1 MLIVGAGGLGVPVLQ
16 YLAGAGIGHITLI
29 DPDTVEE
36 TNLHRQPIYRM
47 KDLGRPKT
55 RAAAMAVARLNPA
68 VEIEALVDRLTPAN
82 APALIDNA
90 DLVLDC
96 ADSYAASYTLSDA
109 CLAARTP
116 ADFGLGAGAG
126 RLCRRV
132 LRRPGSGGAPSL
144 RALFP
149 DAPDGGQ
156 TCATAGVLG
165 PVVGMLGCL
174 QAQMALAVVLGLS
187 PSPLGQFT
195 RFDGEQTLPS
205 SALTPPRKPRPPF
218 HRPRGYH
225 PPRHGHRPAPQDE
238 APRKATPGALRMPG
252 YGDIGPLPDPGQ
264 RVVLTCRSGL
274 RAWRAAD
281 RLSRR
286 WDGEITLLALET
298 TDDPLYPGR
307 GIRPAGPACAGP
319 TYAGTRQ
326 GFADPRL
333 VREPRSCAHHHRPG
347 KGLFHR

>member
-1 MLIVGAGGLGVPVLQ
+1 MNRYIRQMVLPELGAEGQDRIAAARVLIVGAGGLGVPVLQ

-47 KDLGRPKT
+47 KDLGMPKV

-116 ADFGLGAGAG
+116 LISASALGLGGYVG
-126 RLCRRV
+126 GFCGDPDR
-132 LRRPGSGGAPSL
+132 GGAPSL

-195 RFDGEQTLPS
+195 RFDGGRFTQFRFDTAPEAPGPRFI
-205 SALTPPRKPRPPF
+205 APEDITPRDMVIDLRPK
-218 HRPRGYH
+218 
-225 PPRHGHRPAPQDE
+225 DE

-286 WDGEITLLALET
+286 WDGEITLLALG
-298 TDDPLYPGR
+298 DD
-307 GIRPAGPACAGP
+307 
-319 TYAGTRQ
+319 
-326 GFADPRL
+326 
-333 VREPRSCAHHHRPG
+333 
-347 KGLFHR
+347 